1 MKILAKSRNERHILN
16 LPGNQTLCKLDGFQL
31 VCSIFP
37 RKENVTAYP
46 LFADYSVDDN
56 GEKVYKQSSPPSRP
70 IAIDWF
76 RPNVTEF
83 CGGKTDAPC
92 VNLGDELGPLLLLK
106 LSGNNFLEKRKSM
119 DVVVIG
125 SVLNFLVKKHG
136 EREKEVGSNYNI
148 TVWGA
153 GTK

>member
-1 MKILAKSRNERHILN
+1 
-16 LPGNQTLCKLDGFQL
+16 
-31 VCSIFP
+31 
-37 RKENVTAYP
+37 